1 MRTVYGPIADPL
13 GHASA
18 RGRFW
23 ASPAANYLT
32 EQPPKIPID
41 VDHSGRSVGE
51 VVALMRHAGSLGA
64 VGEVDDQIAEAVND
78 RVGERTVAV
87 PTPLYWSAS
96 RIGSP
101 DDGLVL
107 VSAALTASPAS
118 VGVRRPV
125 RFLPGALD
133 HRQAA
138 DRWRPRTD
146 RVEHE
151 LLTRAANARA
161 DRQQGDAIVISE
173 MDTPRLTRLGR
184 VAVRRCI
191 CGPVSDGWSS
201 GRMMPVSVCSSAR
214 SARSARRSLTSEQ
227 GTLFLG

>member
-1 MRTVYGPIADPL
+1 MRTVYGAIADPL

-32 EQPPKIPID
+32 EQPPRIPVD
-41 VDHSGRSVGE
+41 VDHSGRPVGE
-51 VVALMRHAGSLGA
+51 VVALMRHAGSLWA
-64 VGEVDDQIAEAVND
+64 VGEVDDHVTETVQV
-78 RVGERTVAV
+78 RVGAQTVAV

-125 RFLPGALD
+125 RFLDGRLD

-138 DRWRPRTD
+138 DRWRSRLD
-146 RVEHE
+146 RVEHQM
-151 LLTRAANARA
+151 LTRAAHARA
-161 DRQQGDAIVISE
+161 DRQAGEAIVIAE
-173 MDTPRLTRLGR
+173 LDEPKLTRLGR
-184 VAVRRCI
+184 SDLWIDESGEPVGRIRRQVVLPHEKRPPGRLRIRPCTITAVR
-191 CGPVSDGWSS
+191 
-201 GRMMPVSVCSSAR
+201 
-214 SARSARRSLTSEQ
+214 
-227 GTLFLG
+227 